1 MRIARLLMVPALLA
15 SLAALLAACSATIQI
30 PLPEQSISAATMMDT
45 LGKIL
50 YPKDSIRGFQP
61 VPGVKEVR
69 VEGTLEANQPL
80 DTTLSF
86 YVRLSD
92 PRLDSSCSYIPVL
105 QAYACPIGPAD
116 ENTGEAQFQSS
127 YSTFLALKGANLT
140 QGIAQGQFWLGL
152 EAQGLPSRMVTF
164 TLKNAKATVT
174 VGF

>member
-1 MRIARLLMVPALLA
+1 MKRPLLWLLG
-15 SLAALLAACSATIQI
+15 SLLLTLAACSFTVTVDISEQRFQAQA
-30 PLPEQSISAATMMDT
+30 LPNTQ
-45 LGKIL
+45 GRIL
-50 YPKDSIRGFQP
+50 YPKEATRFNPPP
-61 VPGVKEVR
+61 VAPKSVVLT
-69 VEGTLEANQPL
+69 GTLEASQPL

-152 EAQGLPSRMVTF
+152 EVQGLPSSMVTF
-164 TLKNAKATVT
+164 TLKNLKATVT

>member
-1 MRIARLLMVPALLA
+1 MKRPLLWLLG
-15 SLAALLAACSATIQI
+15 SLFLTLAACSFTVTVDI
-30 PLPEQSISAATMMDT
+30 PEQRFQAQALPNTQ
-45 LGKIL
+45 GRIL
-50 YPKDSIRGFQP
+50 YPKEATRFNPPP
-61 VPGVKEVR
+61 VAPKSVVLT
-69 VEGTLEANQPL
+69 GTLEASQTLN
-80 DTTLSF
+80 TTLSF

-152 EAQGLPSRMVTF
+152 EAQGLPSSMVTF

>member
-1 MRIARLLMVPALLA
+1 MKRPLLWLLG
-15 SLAALLAACSATIQI
+15 SLLLTLAACSFTVTVDI
-30 PLPEQSISAATMMDT
+30 PEQRFQAQALPNTQ
-45 LGKIL
+45 GRIL
-50 YPKDSIRGFQP
+50 YPKEATRFNPPP
-61 VPGVKEVR
+61 VAPKSVVLT
-69 VEGTLEANQPL
+69 GTLEASQTL

-152 EAQGLPSRMVTF
+152 EVQDLPSSMVTF
-164 TLKNAKATVT
+164 ILKNLKATVT

>member
-1 MRIARLLMVPALLA
+1 MKRPLLWLLG
-15 SLAALLAACSATIQI
+15 SLLLTLAACSFTVTVDI
-30 PLPEQSISAATMMDT
+30 PEQRFQAQALPNTQ
-45 LGKIL
+45 GRIL
-50 YPKDSIRGFQP
+50 YPKEATRFNPPP
-61 VPGVKEVR
+61 VAPKSVVLT
-69 VEGTLEANQPL
+69 GTLEASQTLN
-80 DTTLSF
+80 TTLSF